1 VIAITALAS
10 RYFSALAGKDNNL
23 STVLSFTPADA
34 AFVLSFKN
42 DESFFEIF
50 KDYKLFDSII
60 GEQQAKEINQL
71 KGILVHPAF
80 AEPLLDKNIFISCHV
95 VDKKIEFLYSMNLD
109 PEYSAGDL
117 ERTLSKKLNINIS
130 SLPKNV
136 YRLNF
141 NSDQKP
147 FYLSLQKGVAIGS
160 FSRVLLENCTQ
171 EESTHLSKTFI
182 DEVAKNSSKN
192 LNSPINLFIN
202 HPALPAFLMHFKK
215 NKSPENISLLSNL
228 DGFSSLSM
236 NFKSDALMFNGV
248 SNTDSLSNN
257 YLNLFLHQ
265 KPVANQIKKI
275 LPQNTSSFV
284 AFGVSDVKKFQQDV
298 KRYLEKRNELKRI
311 QEQLRSL
318 ESSTGINPD
327 RDIKPFIDK
336 EFVLIEN
343 SYGEK
348 FAVIKVT
355 NGRNLN
361 FKLQL
366 ISNAVN
372 EKIGQLNYRDVFY
385 YYFGEPLK
393 IYRQPYFG
401 VADNYLIIANTP
413 GIITNFLSIYQ
424 NDQFLVNNDQFKEY
438 DQLVANQS
446 NILYFASRKNFKRTS
461 RSTLKPQYAD
471 QFNQAGRFD
480 NFYALSYQWTSEGD
494 HFFTNFYL
502 SHNSTDSL
510 TLK

>member
-1 VIAITALAS
+1 
-10 RYFSALAGKDNNL
+10 
-23 STVLSFTPADA
+23 
-34 AFVLSFKN
+34 
-42 DESFFEIF
+42 
-50 KDYKLFDSII
+50 
-60 GEQQAKEINQL
+60 
-71 KGILVHPAF
+71 
-80 AEPLLDKNIFISCHV
+80 
-95 VDKKIEFLYSMNLD
+95 
-109 PEYSAGDL
+109 
-117 ERTLSKKLNINIS
+117 
-130 SLPKNV
+130 
-136 YRLNF
+136 
-141 NSDQKP
+141 
-147 FYLSLQKGVAIGS
+147 
-160 FSRVLLENCTQ
+160 
-171 EESTHLSKTFI
+171 
-182 DEVAKNSSKN
+182 
-192 LNSPINLFIN
+192 
-202 HPALPAFLMHFKK
+202 
-215 NKSPENISLLSNL
+215 
-228 DGFSSLSM
+228 M

-284 AFGVSDVKKFQQDV
+284 AFGVSDLKKFHDDV
-298 KRYLEKRNELKRI
+298 KLYLEKRNELKGI

-401 VADNYLIIANTP
+401 IADNYLIIANTP
-413 GIITNFLSIYQ
+413 GVITNFLSIYQ